1 MQRSHLRPSM
11 TQKIS
16 GPDGHDS
23 GVEAFIRDGV
33 FPTEVWIV
41 GRSVTRPILRTWA
54 GGTES
59 RVVEASQVPL
69 RGLVAN

>member
-33 FPTEVWIV
+33 FPTEGW
-41 GRSVTRPILRTWA
+41 
-54 GGTES
+54 S
-59 RVVEASQVPL
+59 RAIRHEADSADLGWWNGV
-69 RGLVAN
+69 

>member
-23 GVEAFIRDGV
+23 GVEAFIRDSA
-33 FPTEVWIV
+33 FPTEGW
-41 GRSVTRPILRTWA
+41 TRAIRH
-54 GGTES
+54 
-59 RVVEASQVPL
+59 EADSADL
-69 RGLVAN
+69 GW